1 MEIFERWSR
10 ADGLLS
16 EADLF
21 HLTSDSP
28 ATLLYGEGDLIIAGW
43 EPIATFL
50 EPPSPIQFNR
60 SGDIPPIQPDLMGF
74 ISYEFG
80 YTLDTALPTPPCC
93 PLPLFQFEIYRHIV
107 LCHRPGKQIFR
118 GLREGKASTP
128 AISFD
133 RGPFQARKI
142 SDTDSPAA
150 YMEKVAAIRREIEA
164 GNVYQVDLTRQEK
177 WAVGGDVREF
187 AQRLSRENPAPFSG
201 FIQQPGFAIIS
212 SSPERFLSLR
222 DGIFL
227 TSPIK
232 GTAARSAVVAEDR
245 ELARF
250 LVNDEKNRAELA
262 MIVDLLRNDLSTIC
276 NPGSIRVRSFPELES
291 YANVHHLVAR
301 ISGSPM
307 ADISLMDILKGTFP
321 GGSITGC
328 PKIAAMRLIRE
339 MEPEPRGV
347 YTGSIG
353 WISGDAAM
361 MDLNIAIRTC
371 MVQNGVLTFGV
382 GGGIVWDSDPSE
394 EYEETVKKGESIVK
408 CLN

>member
-1 MEIFERWSR
+1 M
-10 ADGLLS
+10 
-16 EADLF
+16 
-21 HLTSDSP
+21 
-28 ATLLYGEGDLIIAGW
+28 
-43 EPIATFL
+43 
-50 EPPSPIQFNR
+50 
-60 SGDIPPIQPDLMGF
+60 
-74 ISYEFG
+74 
-80 YTLDTALPTPPCC
+80 DTALPTPPCC

-245 ELARF
+245 E
-250 LVNDEKNRAELA
+250 
-262 MIVDLLRNDLSTIC
+262 
-276 NPGSIRVRSFPELES
+276 
-291 YANVHHLVAR
+291 
-301 ISGSPM
+301 
-307 ADISLMDILKGTFP
+307 
-321 GGSITGC
+321 
-328 PKIAAMRLIRE
+328 
-339 MEPEPRGV
+339 
-347 YTGSIG
+347 
-353 WISGDAAM
+353 
-361 MDLNIAIRTC
+361 
-371 MVQNGVLTFGV
+371 
-382 GGGIVWDSDPSE
+382 
-394 EYEETVKKGESIVK
+394 
-408 CLN
+408 